1 MPKNR
6 LLLPVLI
13 VLGVIVVII
22 VLIPLLVNVDR
33 FRPTIQAQL
42 QSSLG
47 RQVTIGG
54 LSLSLLAGGV
64 TAENIAI
71 SDDPAFNQGPFL
83 KAKKLEVGVKLLPL
97 IFSRSVQVTGL
108 TIDQPEVTLVHS
120 ASGQWNFSSL
130 GSGQKSSSSPAA
142 AGGSFSVEKLKIN
155 NGKITIEKTG
165 GKPSVYEDVN
175 LTATD
180 ISYTSPIPFTLE
192 AKTPGGGKLKLSGT
206 AGPINQKDAALTPL
220 QAQVS
225 IDNMDLASTGFID
238 PASGIGGVLDYT
250 GTVKSD
256 GHTAHSEGKAAVAKL
271 RVVPAGSPAQQP
283 VSLNYASDYDLERES
298 GVLTSGSIVTGGS
311 TVRLSGDYDLHGPT
325 AVVHMKLNGSQLPVK
340 DMEGLLP
347 AVGVSLPSG
356 ASLQG
361 GTITTNLSLDG
372 AVDRLVTTGTVLL
385 SNATL
390 TGYDLASKMKV
401 LSALSGLKSSSSNT
415 LIQTFSS
422 NLRMSPEGI
431 KADNLNIVVPSIG
444 SLTGKGTV
452 SSANALNFHMVA
464 TLAQASGMM
473 GGMTKGMPLLGGG
486 SGKGGGIP
494 FMIQGT
500 TAQPVFV
507 PDVAGMVKGAVANPL
522 QQLPGKQQNGVGGML
537 QGILG
542 GKKK

>member
-22 VLIPLLVNVDR
+22 VLVPFLVNADR
-33 FRPTIQAQL
+33 FRPTIQSQL

-64 TAENIAI
+64 TADNISI
-71 SDDPAFNQGPFL
+71 SDDPAFSKGPFL
-83 KAKKLEVGVKLLPL
+83 KAKKLTVGVKLLPL
-97 IFSRSVQVTGL
+97 IFSRSVQVTGI
-108 TIDQPEVTLVHS
+108 TIDQPELTLVHS
-120 ASGQWNFSSL
+120 PSGQWNFSSL
-130 GSGQKSSSSPAA
+130 GGGKKSSSPSAV
-142 AGGSFSVEKLKIN
+142 GSFSVEKLRIA
-155 NGKITIEKTG
+155 NGRVTVEKKGG

-175 LTATD
+175 LAASN
-180 ISYTSPIPFTLE
+180 ISYDSPIPFTVE

-206 AGPINQKDAALTPL
+206 AGPINQADAALTPL

-225 IDNMDLASTGFID
+225 IDNMDLASTGFVD
-238 PASGIGGVLDYT
+238 PASGIAGVLGYT

-256 GHTAHSEGKAAVAKL
+256 GHTARSEGKATVAKL
-271 RVVPAGSPAQQP
+271 RVAPAGSPAKQP
-283 VSLNYASDYDLERES
+283 VSLNYASNYDLKRET
-298 GVLTSGSIVTGGS
+298 GVLSRGDIQTGGS
-311 TVRLSGDYDLHGPT
+311 TVRLSGDYDLRGPT
-325 AVVHMKLNGSQLPVK
+325 AAVHMKLNGSQLPVQ
-340 DMEGLLP
+340 DVEGLLP

-361 GTITTNLSLDG
+361 GTITTNLALDG

-385 SNATL
+385 SNTRL

-401 LSALSGLKSSSSNT
+401 LSALSGLKSSSSDT
-415 LIQTFSS
+415 LIETFSS
-422 NLRMSPEGI
+422 NLRMAPEGI
-431 KADNLNIVVPSIG
+431 RADNLNLVVPSLG
-444 SLTGKGTV
+444 SMTGHGTV
-452 SSANALNFHMVA
+452 SSSNALNFHMVA
-464 TLAQASGMM
+464 TLAQSSGMM
-473 GGMTKGMPLLGGG
+473 GGMTTGLPILGG
-486 SGKGGGIP
+486 SSKGGGIP

-507 PDVAGMVKGAVANPL
+507 PDVGGMVKGAISNPL
-522 QQLPGKQQNGVGGML
+522 QQLPGQQQEKGLGGAL

>member
-6 LLLPVLI
+6 LLLPVVI
-13 VLGVIVVII
+13 VLGVIVVVI

-64 TAENIAI
+64 TADDISI
-71 SDDPAFNQGPFL
+71 SDDPAFSKGPFL
-83 KAKKLEVGVKLLPL
+83 KAKKLTVGVKLLPL
-97 IFSRSVQVTGL
+97 IFSRTVDATGI

-120 ASGQWNFSSL
+120 PSGQWNFSSL
-130 GSGQKSSSSPAA
+130 GGGKKSSPSATAA
-142 AGGSFSVEKLKIN
+142 PGNFSVEKLKIN
-155 NGKITIEKTG
+155 NGRITVEKTG

-175 LTATD
+175 LTASD

-192 AKTPGGGKLKLSGT
+192 AKTPGGGKLKLTGT
-206 AGPINQKDAALTPL
+206 AGPVNQTDASLTPL

-225 IDNMDLASTGFID
+225 INGMDLASTGFID
-238 PASGIGGVLDYT
+238 PAAGIGGVLDYA

-256 GHTAHSEGKAAVAKL
+256 GHTAHSEGKATVAKL
-271 RVVPAGSPAQQP
+271 KAVPAGSAAKQP
-283 VSLNYASDYDLERES
+283 VGLNYASDYNLKSET
-298 GVLTSGSIVTGGS
+298 GTLTSGAVQTGSS
-311 TVRLSGDYDLHGPT
+311 TIKLSGEYDLHGPT
-325 AVVHMKLNGSQLPVK
+325 AVVHMKINGSQLPVK
-340 DMEGLLP
+340 DIEGLLP
-347 AVGVSLPSG
+347 AVGVALPSG

-372 AVDRLVTTGTVLL
+372 AIDRLVTTGNVLL

-401 LSALSGLKSSSSNT
+401 LSALSGLKSSSSDT
-415 LIQTFSS
+415 VIQTFSS
-422 NLRMSPEGI
+422 NLHMGPEGLR
-431 KADNLNIVVPSIG
+431 ADNLNIVVPSIG
-444 SLTGKGTV
+444 SMTGNGTV
-452 SSANALNFHMVA
+452 SSSNALNFHMVA
-464 TLAQASGMM
+464 NLVQSAGMM
-473 GGMTKGMPLLGGG
+473 GGVTKGMPFLGGG
-486 SGKGGGIP
+486 GGKGGGIP

-500 TAQPVFV
+500 TAQPVFM
-507 PDVAGMVKGAVANPL
+507 PDVGGMVKGAISNPL
-522 QQLPGKQQNGVGGML
+522 QQPGQQNPLGGAL
-537 QGILG
+537 GGIF

>member
-22 VLIPLLVNVDR
+22 VLVPFLVNADR
-33 FRPTIQAQL
+33 FRPTIQSQL

-64 TAENIAI
+64 TADNIAI
-71 SDDPAFNQGPFL
+71 SDDPAFNKGPFL

-97 IFSRSVQVTGL
+97 IFSHSVQVTGI
-108 TIDQPEVTLVHS
+108 TIDQPELTLVHS
-120 ASGQWNFSSL
+120 PSGQWNFSSL
-130 GSGQKSSSSPAA
+130 GGGKKSSSSS
-142 AGGSFSVEKLKIN
+142 AGGSFSVEKLKIS
-155 NGKITIEKTG
+155 NGRVTVEKTGG

-175 LTATD
+175 LVASN
-180 ISYTSPIPFTLE
+180 ISYDSPIPFTVE

-206 AGPINQKDAALTPL
+206 AGPINQADAALTPL
-220 QAQVS
+220 EAQVS
-225 IDNMDLASTGFID
+225 IDNMDLASTGFLD
-238 PASGIGGVLDYT
+238 PASGIAGVLDYT

-256 GHTAHSEGKAAVAKL
+256 GHTAHSEGKATVAKM
-271 RVVPAGSPAQQP
+271 RVVPAGSPAKQP
-283 VSLNYASDYDLERES
+283 VSVNYASDYDLKRES
-298 GVLTSGSIVTGGS
+298 GVLTRGDIQTGSS
-311 TVRLSGDYDLHGPT
+311 TVRLAGNYDLHGP
-325 AVVHMKLNGSQLPVK
+325 AAMVHMKLNGSQLPVK
-340 DMEGLLP
+340 DVEGLLP

-361 GTITTNLSLDG
+361 GTINANLALDG

-385 SNATL
+385 SNTRL

-401 LSALSGLKSSSSNT
+401 LSALSGLKSSSSDT
-415 LIQTFSS
+415 LIETLSS
-422 NLRMSPEGI
+422 NLRVSPEGI
-431 KADNLNIVVPSIG
+431 RAENLNIVVPTIG
-444 SLTGKGTV
+444 SMTGNGTV
-452 SSANALNFHMVA
+452 SSNNALNFHMVA
-464 TLAQASGMM
+464 TLAQSSGVM
-473 GGMTKGMPLLGGG
+473 GGMTKGMPFLGGG
-486 SGKGGGIP
+486 GKGGGVP

-500 TAQPVFV
+500 TSQPVFV
-507 PDVAGMVKGAVANPL
+507 PDVAGMVKGAIPNPL
-522 QQLPGKQQNGVGGML
+522 QQQPGQQQEGLGGML